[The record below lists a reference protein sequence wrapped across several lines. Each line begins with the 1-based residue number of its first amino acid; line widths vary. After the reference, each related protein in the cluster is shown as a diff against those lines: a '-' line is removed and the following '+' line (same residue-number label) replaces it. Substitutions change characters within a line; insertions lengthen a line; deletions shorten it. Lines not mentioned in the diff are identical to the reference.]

1 MTGAPSLLSTATK
14 ACIRN
19 VNKLEDIGDLE
30 YWKIRHILKQI
41 KSPEQLHTLEV
52 NCPHIAG
59 EDAELW
65 QAFIARDF
73 PSSKTKN
80 YVPKNPVKWYQV
92 YMKYKK
98 EHKIEIERDREI
110 LRNTMAGLKKHK
122 ESHLSKVVDIG
133 ALPKIPRDPRMRA
146 NDGGVP
152 LKGKGFAKAAP
163 SSLMWGSGSRTKM
176 TDGAS
181 VLTKA
186 RREAKEITQRT
197 KLSVPTNML
206 SGRLGQVKK
215 APEGMRNAYRTAA
228 QPALKILAKHRTT
241 GGAISGGIR
250 GPSLEERE
258 KRLRA
263 AMAGAKTENP
273 GVKQTYVG
281 SSDDDAFNDD
291 DDDTEDLFGDTDS
304 RSFRPSPPPRKIA
317 RPVAPSTHKLS
328 SSAAS
333 SKPSDMISAMISNK
347 SATQSPA
354 SSARPSPS
362 PADSRSST
370 PRPTKMMAPR
380 KREVDIFS
388 RKKPRLR

>member
-1 MTGAPSLLSTATK
+1 
-14 ACIRN
+14 
-19 VNKLEDIGDLE
+19 
-30 YWKIRHILKQI
+30 
-41 KSPEQLHTLEV
+41 
-52 NCPHIAG
+52 
-59 EDAELW
+59 
-65 QAFIARDF
+65 
-73 PSSKTKN
+73 
-80 YVPKNPVKWYQV
+80 V
-92 YMKYKK
+92 YLKYKK

-110 LRNTMAGLKKHK
+110 LRNTMAGLKKDK
-122 ESHLSKVVDIG
+122 ESHISKVVDIA

-146 NDGGVP
+146 NNGGVP

-186 RREAKEITQRT
+186 RREAKEITQRS

-241 GGAISGGIR
+241 GGSISGGIR
-250 GPSLEERE
+250 GPSLEDRE

-263 AMAGAKTENP
+263 AMAGAKSENP

-281 SSDDDAFNDD
+281 SSDDEAFDD
-291 DDDTEDLFGDTDS
+291 DDDDEPEDLFGDTDS
-304 RSFRPSPPPRKIA
+304 RAARSSRPSPPRKMA
-317 RPVAPSTHKLS
+317 TPVAPSSRKVS
-328 SSAAS
+328 S
-333 SKPSDMISAMISNK
+333 SKPSDMISAMVSNK
-347 SATQSPA
+347 SNTQSPA

-362 PADSRSST
+362 SADSRSST
-370 PRPTKMMAPR
+370 PRPKMMAPR

>member
-1 MTGAPSLLSTATK
+1 
-14 ACIRN
+14 
-19 VNKLEDIGDLE
+19 
-30 YWKIRHILKQI
+30 
-41 KSPEQLHTLEV
+41 
-52 NCPHIAG
+52 
-59 EDAELW
+59 
-65 QAFIARDF
+65 
-73 PSSKTKN
+73 
-80 YVPKNPVKWYQV
+80 
-92 YMKYKK
+92 MKYKK

-110 LRNTMAGLKKHK
+110 LRNTMAGLKKDK
-122 ESHLSKVVDIG
+122 ESHLSKVVDIA

-146 NDGGVP
+146 NNGGVP

-186 RREAKEITQRT
+186 RREAKEITQRS

-250 GPSLEERE
+250 GPSLEDRE

-263 AMAGAKTENP
+263 AMAGAKSENP

-281 SSDDDAFNDD
+281 SSDDEAFNDD
-291 DDDTEDLFGDTDS
+291 DDETEDLFGDTDS
-304 RSFRPSPPPRKIA
+304 RAARSSRLSPPRKMA
-317 RPVAPSTHKLS
+317 TPVAPSTRKV
-328 SSAAS
+328 SSATAS

-347 SATQSPA
+347 SNAQSPV

-370 PRPTKMMAPR
+370 PRPKMMAPR

>member
-1 MTGAPSLLSTATK
+1 
-14 ACIRN
+14 
-19 VNKLEDIGDLE
+19 
-30 YWKIRHILKQI
+30 
-41 KSPEQLHTLEV
+41 
-52 NCPHIAG
+52 
-59 EDAELW
+59 
-65 QAFIARDF
+65 
-73 PSSKTKN
+73 
-80 YVPKNPVKWYQV
+80 
-92 YMKYKK
+92 MKYKK

-110 LRNTMAGLKKHK
+110 LRNTMAGLKKDK
-122 ESHLSKVVDIG
+122 ESHLSKVVDHN

-146 NDGGVP
+146 NNGGVP

-186 RREAKEITQRT
+186 RREAKEITQRS

-241 GGAISGGIR
+241 GGEISGGIR
-250 GPSLEERE
+250 SPSLEDRE

-263 AMAGAKTENP
+263 AMAGAKRENS
-273 GVKQTYVG
+273 GVKETYVG
-281 SSDDDAFNDD
+281 SSDDEAFNDD
-291 DDDTEDLFGDTDS
+291 DEPDDLFGDTDS
-304 RSFRPSPPPRKIA
+304 VAARSSRQSPPRKMIT
-317 RPVAPSTHKLS
+317 PVAPSSRKVS
-328 SSAAS
+328 SSFS
-333 SKPSDMISAMISNK
+333 SPATKPSDMISAMISNK
-347 SATQSPA
+347 SNTQSPA
-354 SSARPSPS
+354 SSVRPSPS
-362 PADSRSST
+362 PADSRSSA
-370 PRPTKMMAPR
+370 PRPKMMAPR